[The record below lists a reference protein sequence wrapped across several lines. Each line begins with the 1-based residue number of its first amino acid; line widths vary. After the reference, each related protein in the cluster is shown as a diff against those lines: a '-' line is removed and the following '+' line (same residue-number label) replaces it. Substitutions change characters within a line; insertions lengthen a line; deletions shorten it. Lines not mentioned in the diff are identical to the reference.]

1 MPVFRARYHDAWQ
14 EPRFVAGVTASFLLF
29 ILALGVN
36 FWAIK
41 QATYIAGPAVP
52 DIILSNI
59 PVFEVDGLFVYGT
72 LVFALFTIA
81 ILIQKPL
88 RIPFALHTV
97 TLFVL
102 IRCAF
107 TLMTHLGSP
116 LPSYTSDFGD
126 AITNAF
132 FGADQFFS
140 GHTGMPFLGAL
151 AFWHIPWIR
160 NVFLGATAYF
170 VAVVLLGHI
179 HYTIDVMSAF
189 FITYGIY
196 QIALRLFD
204 KERQWFLRA

>member
-1 MPVFRARYHDAWQ
+1 MQLVRARYQELWQ
-14 EPRFVAGVTASFLLF
+14 DKNFVMGAIASLLLF

-41 QATYIAGPAVP
+41 QATTKAGPAVP

-59 PVFEVDGLFVYGT
+59 PVVEVDGLFVYGT
-72 LVFALFTIA
+72 LVFALFTLSL
-81 ILIQKPL
+81 LITHPN
-88 RIPFALHTV
+88 RIPFAFHAL

-116 LPSYTSDFGD
+116 LPSYTSDFGET
-126 AITNAF
+126 ITNAF

-160 NVFLGATAYF
+160 NVFLAGTAYF
-170 VAVVLLGHI
+170 VLVVLFGHI

-196 QIALRLFD
+196 QIALRAFPR
-204 KERQWFLRA
+204 ERAWFLRA